1 MSSFSLED
9 ITKERTVP
17 RRPTSQ
23 PALHGSLLVVGEQE
37 AKKPKPKKREGGYWQ
52 CKVLGKNRHSLIRGI
67 AVRFIIIRLTAQ
79 VHGC

>member
-23 PALHGSLLVVGEQE
+23 PALYGSLLVVGEQE
-37 AKKPKPKKREGGYWQ
+37 AKKGGVRLRE
-52 CKVLGKNRHSLIRGI
+52 RE
-67 AVRFIIIRLTAQ
+67 
-79 VHGC
+79 